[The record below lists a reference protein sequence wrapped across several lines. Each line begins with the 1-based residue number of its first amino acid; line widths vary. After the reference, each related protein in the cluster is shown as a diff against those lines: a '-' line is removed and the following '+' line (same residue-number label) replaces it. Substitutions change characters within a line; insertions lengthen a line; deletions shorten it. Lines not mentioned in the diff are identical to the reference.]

1 MYLRYGAYTH
11 ALDEANVVISKEQRL
26 TDANIRIGTT
36 ERWAISGQIIGS
48 SISDLT
54 TKILA
59 MEAAYAKFNVNLHL
73 LDNDLNETAHKIIAN
88 ATNGGIVVERIDFPV
103 GDGSEYVL
111 SRSYAIAIRADYGAR
126 SANAPGG
133 NSGGGAGDGGGG
145 QPNTLIRYQES
156 LTFRGNGGPRRV
168 VREIRNGYPVE
179 QIVSQRTPVYAT
191 QRGSATGYFA
201 PPRPPRTIW
210 PAFVMN
216 ADSEVSSVS
225 PTRVGV
231 GVSLEQVVYETT
243 WNYQF
248 VSPGPLTG
256 TPTTN

>member
-1 MYLRYGAYTH
+1 MYLRYGNYTH
-11 ALDEANVVISKEQRL
+11 ALDEASVIITKEQRL
-26 TDANIRIGTT
+26 TDANVRIGTT
-36 ERWAISGQIIGS
+36 ERWAISGQIIGDS
-48 SISDLT
+48 VSDLT
-54 TKILA
+54 SKIQA
-59 MEAAYAKFNVNLHL
+59 MELAYAKFNVNLHL
-73 LDNDLNETAHKIIAN
+73 LDNSQAETAHKIIAS
-88 ATNGGIVVERIDFPV
+88 ATNGGIVVENIGYPI

-111 SRSYAIAIRADYGAR
+111 SRSYQIAIRADYGAR

-133 NSGGGAGDGGGG
+133 NSGGGIGEGGGG

-156 LTFRGNGGPRRV
+156 LTFRGNGGVRRV

-179 QIVSQRTPVYAT
+179 QIVSQRTPVFAS

-201 PPRPPRTIW
+201 PPRPPRPIW
-210 PAFVMN
+210 PAFVIN
-216 ADSEVSSVS
+216 ADSEVTQVS

-231 GVSLEQVVYETT
+231 GVSLESLVYETS

-248 VSPGPLTG
+248 VAPGPLNG